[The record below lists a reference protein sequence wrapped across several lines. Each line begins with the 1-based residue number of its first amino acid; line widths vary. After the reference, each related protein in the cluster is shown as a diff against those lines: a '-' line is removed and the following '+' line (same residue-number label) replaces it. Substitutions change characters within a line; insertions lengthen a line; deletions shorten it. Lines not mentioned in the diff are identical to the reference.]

1 MAFSRLF
8 LLSNYNG
15 DFKVLALVGILFS
28 RILVTIVEN
37 FRITEGFSELGTYWI
52 PYVQTR
58 DINHCSISI
67 QSPQNILFYL
77 K

>member
-37 FRITEGFSELGTYWI
+37 FRITEGFSELGNKWI

-67 QSPQNILFYL
+67 QSPQNILLYL